1 MMLNPAAENQTSAS
15 ATVTADAASRMTM
28 SVRRFIRSANTPPN
42 GAPRIIGTNDMARM
56 DANAVAEPV
65 SSSTHIDM
73 AKRSIMLPNS
83 EMPCPA
89 TSRMKLRERSGCA
102 AFGCACGCGCG
113 SGEVLGC
120 SVSCC
125 AAGSCVS
132 EGCAGVVGMVGSF
145 AAGGELVS
153 VFCVGGFGV
162 SLMDGTAMYWGG
174 RF

>member
-1 MMLNPAAENQTSAS
+1 
-15 ATVTADAASRMTM
+15 
-28 SVRRFIRSANTPPN
+28 
-42 GAPRIIGTNDMARM
+42 
-56 DANAVAEPV
+56 
-65 SSSTHIDM
+65 M

-132 EGCAGVVGMVGSF
+132 EGYAGVVGMVGSF